1 MKTVKIEGMMC
12 QNCARHA
19 KEALEALGL
28 QVEVILEEK
37 KAIVNG
43 DASDEAIKN
52 AIDNA
57 GYEVVGIE

>member
-28 QVEVILEEK
+28 KAEVILEEK
-37 KAIVNG
+37 KAIVTGN
-43 DASDEAIKN
+43 ATNEAIIE